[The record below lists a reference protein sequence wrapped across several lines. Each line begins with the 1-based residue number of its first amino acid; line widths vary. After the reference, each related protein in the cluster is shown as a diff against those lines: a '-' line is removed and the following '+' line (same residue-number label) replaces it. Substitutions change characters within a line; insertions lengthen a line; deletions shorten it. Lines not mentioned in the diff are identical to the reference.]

1 MAPGRRTAW
10 VGDEDLISTARVVS
24 HRFARFAFALLSR
37 RPARSIGTAWQ
48 RTYFKSRLRR
58 FKSGSPAF
66 GGRFDVDRKK
76 SRIAL
81 VERDAGLP
89 NFWDDNVKAQGMLKE
104 KTALEKQVAAFE
116 LAQRTLDDAKT
127 LIELAAEMGDEGSRQ
142 EGVALLPTA
151 EAQVKQLE
159 LEKMLSGPN
168 DRMSCFMDINAGA
181 GGTESMDWASM
192 LLRMYTRYCERR
204 GWKVEINDYNAGEE
218 AGIKNASLRV
228 EGEFAYGYLKAEVGV
243 HRLVRI
249 SPYDSNARRH
259 TSFAS
264 IDVYPEID
272 DDIKIEIPE
281 KDIEL
286 KFIRGGGAGGQK
298 VNKTSS
304 TAQLRHLPTG
314 IIITCQTERSQS
326 ANKDMAF
333 KILRAR
339 LFDIEVKKREAETQ
353 ARESQKMDIAFGSQI
368 RSYVLQPYRM
378 VKDLRTGTESGQ
390 PDKVLDG
397 ELDDFIVAQLMGV
410 KNPAKSLPE

>member
-1 MAPGRRTAW
+1 MRQGPPRRNHPPW
-10 VGDEDLISTARVVS
+10 RPIRWWSSSTI
-24 HRFARFAFALLSR
+24 SR
-37 RPARSIGTAWQ
+37 RGWPA
-48 RTYFKSRLRR
+48 
-58 FKSGSPAF
+58 SGGP
-66 GGRFDVDRKK
+66 FDVDRKL

-81 VERDAGLP
+81 IDRESTLP
-89 NFWDDNVKAQGMLKE
+89 DFWNDNVKAQGLLKE
-104 KTALEKQVAAFE
+104 KTLLEKQVAAFE
-116 LAQRTLDDAKT
+116 QARRGLDDTRA
-127 LIELAAEMGDEGSRQ
+127 LLELAAELGDEGSRT
-142 EGVALLPTA
+142 EALATLPTV
-151 EAQVKQLE
+151 EPQVAQLE

-168 DRMSCFMDINAGA
+168 DRLNCFLDVNAGA

-204 GWKVEINDYNAGEE
+204 GWKVEVNDFNAGEE

-228 EGEFAYGYLKAEVGV
+228 EGEYAYGFLKAEVGV

-249 SPYDSNARRH
+249 SPFDANARRQ

-264 IDVYPEID
+264 VDVYPEID
-272 DDIKIEIPE
+272 DSIKIDIPE
-281 KDIEL
+281 TEIEL

-326 ANKDMAF
+326 ANRDMAF

-339 LFDIEVKKREAETQ
+339 LYDLELKKREAESQ
-353 ARESQKMDIAFGSQI
+353 ARESQKADISFGSQI
-368 RSYVLQPYRM
+368 RSYVLAPYRL
-378 VKDLRTGTESGQ
+378 VKDLRTGVDSGQ

-397 ELDDFIVAQLMGV
+397 DLDPFITAQLMGV
-410 KNPAKSLPE
+410 KNPAKAIPE

>member
-1 MAPGRRTAW
+1 
-10 VGDEDLISTARVVS
+10 
-24 HRFARFAFALLSR
+24 
-37 RPARSIGTAWQ
+37 
-48 RTYFKSRLRR
+48 
-58 FKSGSPAF
+58 
-66 GGRFDVDRKK
+66 
-76 SRIAL
+76 
-81 VERDAGLP
+81 
-89 NFWDDNVKAQGMLKE
+89 
-104 KTALEKQVAAFE
+104 VASFE
-116 LAQRTLDDAKT
+116 LARRGVDDTRA
-127 LIELAAEMGDEGSRQ
+127 LLELAAELGDEASR
-142 EGVALLPTA
+142 V
-151 EAQVKQLE
+151 EAQAGLPGVEAAVAQLE

-168 DRMSCFMDINAGA
+168 DRLNCFLDVNAGA

-204 GWKVEINDYNAGEE
+204 GWKVEVNDFNAGEE

-264 IDVYPEID
+264 VDVYPEID
-272 DDIKIEIPE
+272 DGIKIDIPE
-281 KDIEL
+281 TEIEL

-339 LFDIEVKKREAETQ
+339 LYDLELKKREAASQ
-353 ARESQKMDIAFGSQI
+353 AREAQKSDISFGSQI
-368 RSYVLQPYRM
+368 RSYVLAPYRL
-378 VKDLRTGTESGQ
+378 VKDLRTGVDSGQ

-397 ELDDFIVAQLMGV
+397 ELDEFITAQLMGV
-410 KNPAKSLPE
+410 KNPAKAIPE

>member
-1 MAPGRRTAW
+1 MSCRSSSRN
-10 VGDEDLISTARVVS
+10 
-24 HRFARFAFALLSR
+24 SR
-37 RPARSIGTAWQ
+37 RG
-48 RTYFKSRLRR
+48 SRA
-58 FKSGSPAF
+58 S

-81 VERDAGLP
+81 IERDSGLP
-89 NFWDDNVKAQGMLKE
+89 TFWDDNVKAQGMLKE
-104 KTALEKQVAAFE
+104 KTALEKQVASFE
-116 LAQRTLDDAKT
+116 KAQRAVDDAKT
-127 LIELAAEMGDEGSRQ
+127 LLDLAAEMNDDASRQ
-142 EGVALLPTA
+142 EGLALIPPA
-151 EAQVKQLE
+151 EALVKGLE

-168 DRMSCFMDINAGA
+168 DRMNCFMDINAGA

-218 AGIKNASLRV
+218 AGIKNASLRI
-228 EGEFAYGYLKAEVGV
+228 EGENAYGYLKAEMGV

-264 IDVYPEID
+264 VDVYPEVD

-339 LFDIEVKKREAETQ
+339 LWDIEVKRREAETQ

-378 VKDLRTGTESGQ
+378 VKDLRTGIESGQ

-397 ELDDFIVAQLMGV
+397 DLEDFIIAQLMGV
-410 KNPAKSLPE
+410 KNPAKALPE

>member
-1 MAPGRRTAW
+1 LSALECGACQVPRPRRIRAGTW
-10 VGDEDLISTARVVS
+10 PPISSPSRS
-24 HRFARFAFALLSR
+24 SPSR
-37 RPARSIGTAWQ
+37 RGCPA
-48 RTYFKSRLRR
+48 
-58 FKSGSPAF
+58 SG
-66 GGRFDVDRKK
+66 GLFDVERKK

-81 VERDAGLP
+81 IERDSTLP
-89 NFWDDNVKAQGMLKE
+89 DFWNDNVKAQGLLKE
-104 KTALEKQVAAFE
+104 KTQLEKQVASFDK
-116 LAQRTLDDAKT
+116 AQRGFDDAKT
-127 LIELAAEMGDEGSRQ
+127 LLELAAEMSDDASRQ
-142 EGVALLPTA
+142 EALAGLPSV
-151 EAQVKQLE
+151 EAQVAQLE

-168 DRMSCFMDINAGA
+168 DRLNCFVDVNAGA

-228 EGEFAYGYLKAEVGV
+228 EGEFAYGYLKAEIGV

-272 DDIKIEIPE
+272 DDIKIDIPE

-339 LFDIEVKKREAETQ
+339 LFDIEQKKREAETA
-353 ARESQKMDIAFGSQI
+353 ARESQKMDITFGSQI
-368 RSYVLQPYRM
+368 RSYVLAPYRL
-378 VKDLRTGTESGQ
+378 VKDLRTGVESGQ

-397 ELDDFIVAQLMGV
+397 DLEDFITAQLMGV
-410 KNPAKSLPE
+410 KNPAKALPD